1 MRVARQLE
9 EDREMH
15 AGAPDFGAEVHE
27 AASELGVV
35 RKSWR
40 RSERAAV
47 ERFPSRTA
55 IARVVT
61 LLEAALF
68 PRRLGGWRGGAQAE
82 DSFVA
87 DALGNALRILH
98 AEAESEFAY
107 WQSES
112 ATAFEPDQAAI
123 TIRHFAAR
131 LAPIRAM
138 VDSDVEAAFLGDPAA
153 TSVDEIL
160 VCYPG
165 AVAILHHR
173 LAHELHKLGS
183 PIVARIISELAN
195 ERTGIDI
202 HPGATIGP
210 SFFIDH
216 GTGVVIGETAIIGA
230 RVKLYQHVTLGAT
243 APLGIAHV
251 SARTRY
257 ARHPIVEDDVT
268 IYAGATLLGRI
279 TIGRRSTIGGNVWLL
294 NDVPPDSVVLQPAAG
309 IAARGDSADVRDLLS
324 GRRR

>member
-9 EDREMH
+9 GDC
-15 AGAPDFGAEVHE
+15 GAPDFDAEINK
-27 AASELGVV
+27 AASELGVA
-35 RKSWR
+35 RRSWR
-40 RSERAAV
+40 RPERAAV
-47 ERFPSRTA
+47 ERFPSRIEVA
-55 IARVVT
+55 QAVAH
-61 LLEAALF
+61 LEAALF

-82 DSFVA
+82 DAFVTGE
-87 DALGNALRILH
+87 LGKALRILH
-98 AEAESEFAY
+98 EEVDAEFAY

-112 ATAFEPDQAAI
+112 AAAFEPDQAAV
-123 TIRHFAAR
+123 TLRHFAACLPQVR
-131 LAPIRAM
+131 SM

-165 AVAILHHR
+165 AIAILHHR

-183 PIVARIISELAN
+183 PIIARIISELAN

-210 SFFIDH
+210 NFFIDH
-216 GTGVVIGETAIIGA
+216 GTGVVIGETAIVGA

-243 APLGIAHV
+243 APLGIARL

-309 IAARGDSADVRDLLS
+309 IVPRNATADVREMLS
-324 GRRR
+324 GHRW